1 MWWVVIVGAV
11 GGLVALSIIPVRF
24 RLTWQTAVQPHVM
37 LSLAW
42 PMESFR
48 IRIPFG
54 TTATPAGIRQR
65 PQRRQSGAPTVKPT
79 RPPASWTA
87 VLSTI
92 SPHYVRLILHAG
104 WIVFVEGARAVRRA
118 FRLRRVII
126 DGEYGGANPA
136 VTGQVY
142 GWAHALAGSTGNR
155 LIVRLTPNFLEPRF
169 AGSCDLIGSLVLY
182 PLLWFPAHLILA
194 LARRLTVG
202 SMRDLIR
209 ELLSVRRAMR
219 RSGAGDMSAR
229 RAG

>member
-11 GGLVALSIIPVRF
+11 GGLVALSVIPVRF
-24 RLTWQTAVQPHVM
+24 RLTWQTAVRPHVM

-42 PMESFR
+42 PMEPFR
-48 IRIPFG
+48 IRIPIG
-54 TTATPAGIRQR
+54 ATATPAGIRQR
-65 PQRRQSGAPTVKPT
+65 PQRVKPT

-92 SPHYVRLILHAG
+92 SPHHIRLILHAG
-104 WIVFVEGARAVRRA
+104 WIVCVEGARAVRRA

-142 GWAHALAGSTGNR
+142 GWAHALAGSAGNR

-219 RSGAGDMSAR
+219 RSGAGDVSAR
-229 RAG
+229 QTG